1 MRLNALKL
9 GNFRQH
15 PSTEL
20 VFSDGLTG
28 IMGPNGAG
36 KTTILEAVAYA
47 LYGVTAV
54 RGTKESLKYLGASAR
69 AQVNVELDFDLAGHR
84 YRVVRGLTTADL
96 FLDGSETPIASSTS
110 GVNNLLQQRLGMTCG
125 EFFHTYFTGQKELTV
140 MAAMTPLQRGQ
151 FLSRVLGYER
161 LRVVQDRARDHRR
174 GVEREMAGLRS
185 AMPDADTIARALEEA
200 SAKFRE
206 SDKSAEGARAKQ
218 QESQSALSGVE
229 PRWASVQQQRE
240 QARQVASDISLAE
253 QTEASFARDAERIS
267 ADIAEIEAAMIE
279 VKALQNAIEPLDAL
293 KAERDILDTLYR
305 EEGRRKALLDT
316 EVALGEEI
324 DALREK
330 QSGLALAA
338 AAESDTVVELERRR
352 RELDILEGQLEAR
365 RTEWI
370 RDRQQA
376 ETKLDELRKQYVD
389 LTKERDRIVAL
400 GESGECPTCSR
411 PLGES
416 MHTVVEHMEE
426 QLEAVKVDGAYFSK
440 RFDQLSDSPKE
451 IEVMEEKRRT
461 FGEEVTALERKLVM
475 VQESARELGIAA
487 REAETKEKR
496 RAQLKF
502 DIARIPLGYDENRH
516 AQVRTEIDQILPLE
530 ARSQKLS
537 ALPEREP
544 GVRREFA
551 KVSSDLESARARI
564 SELRA
569 LAEEIKYSEQ
579 DYQALKSEY
588 ESIST
593 GARAADLGLAT
604 AEEVARGAKAALVN
618 AESASADLQ
627 RAQSQMDVLNG
638 DRRLH
643 EELDRAFT
651 DLRKDLNFQLRPE
664 LSELASAF
672 LTELTDSRYSELELD
687 DEYNIV
693 ILEDGITKPVLSGG
707 EEDLANLVLRLAIS
721 QMIAERAGQA
731 FSLLILDEVFGSL
744 DELRRFNVI
753 ELLRGLQD
761 RFEQVIL
768 ITHIESVRERVDHVI
783 TVRYDEATRASVVS
797 QSENPGIVT
806 EEDVRLSL
814 ELQTA
819 AAG

>member
-9 GNFRQH
+9 TNFRQH
-15 PSTEL
+15 PATEIT
-20 VFSDGLTG
+20 FSDGLTG

-47 LYGVTAV
+47 LYGITAV
-54 RGTKESLKYLGASAR
+54 RGTKESIKYLGAAPR
-69 AQVNVELDFDLAGHR
+69 APVSVELDFDLAGHR
-84 YRVVRGLTTADL
+84 YRVVRGLTSADL
-96 FLDGSETPIASSTS
+96 YLDGAETPIASSTT
-110 GVNNLLQQRLGMTCG
+110 GVNNLLQQKLGMNCG

-161 LRVVQDRARDHRR
+161 LRVAQDRARDHRR

-185 AMPDADTIARALEEA
+185 VMPDVDVVTKALNDARE
-200 SAKFRE
+200 KFTE
-206 SDKSAEGARAKQ
+206 SDKNAKAARERQ
-218 QESQSALSGVE
+218 QLMRSDVATIE
-229 PRWASVQQQRE
+229 PRWVAAQQQRE
-240 QARQVASDISLAE
+240 QARQVTAEISLAE
-253 QTEASFARDAERIS
+253 QTETSVARDAERI
-267 ADIAEIEAAMIE
+267 AAQLREIEAAKVEM
-279 VKALQNAIEPLDAL
+279 KALQDAIEPLDAL
-293 KAERDILDTLYR
+293 QAERDILDTLYR
-305 EEGRRKALLDT
+305 EEGRRKALVET
-316 EVALGEEI
+316 EMSLAEEL

-330 QSGLALAA
+330 LRVLTESAGS
-338 AAESDTVVELERRR
+338 ESDTEVQLERKR
-352 RELDILEGQLEAR
+352 RELEVVHGQLEAR

-389 LTKERDRIVAL
+389 LQKERDRIVAL
-400 GESGECPTCSR
+400 GETGECPTCSR
-411 PLGES
+411 PLGGS
-416 MHTVVEHMEE
+416 MHTVVEHIEE

-440 RFDQLSDSPKE
+440 RFDQLSDAPKD
-451 IEVMEEKRRT
+451 IDAMEEKRRIVN
-461 FGEEVTALERKLVM
+461 EEVTALERAVAKI
-475 VQESARELGIAA
+475 QESVRELALTKK
-487 REAETKEKR
+487 ELETKEKR

-502 DIARIPLGYDENRH
+502 DIARIPLGYDEKRH
-516 AQVRTEIDQILPLE
+516 ALVRAEIEQLLPLE
-530 ARSQKLS
+530 AKCQKIS
-537 ALPEREP
+537 ALPEKEP
-544 GVRREFA
+544 AVKAEYE
-551 KVSSDLESARARI
+551 KVSTDLANARGRI
-564 SELRA
+564 AELRA
-569 LAEEIKYSEQ
+569 VVDRIKFSEAEFAAIKN
-579 DYQALKSEY
+579 EY
-588 ESIST
+588 ETVST
-593 GARAADLGLAT
+593 TARAAELALAT
-604 AEEVARGAKAALVN
+604 AEEVVRGAKTTLAA
-618 AESASADLQ
+618 AEASAQEMQ
-627 RAQSQMDVLNG
+627 RAQTQLDALNS
-638 DRRLH
+638 DRRIH

-651 DLRKDLNFQLRPE
+651 DLRKDLNYQLRPE

-672 LTELTDSRYSELELD
+672 LTELTDARYSELELD

-693 ILEDGITKPVLSGG
+693 ILEDGVTKPVLSGG

-768 ITHIESVRERVDHVI
+768 ITHIESVRERVDQVI
-783 TVRYDEATRASVVS
+783 SVKYDEETRSSVVT
-797 QSENPGIVT
+797 QTDNPLPVT

-819 AAG
+819 ASG

>member
-9 GNFRQH
+9 TNFRQH
-15 PSTEL
+15 PNTEIT
-20 VFSDGLTG
+20 FSDGLTG

-47 LYGVTAV
+47 LYGVTAI
-54 RGTKESLKYLGASAR
+54 RGTKESLKYIGAAPR
-69 AQVNVELDFDLAGHR
+69 APVSVELDFELAAHR
-84 YRVVRGLTTADL
+84 YRVVRSLTSADL
-96 FLDGSETPIASSTS
+96 YLDGSEAPIASTTTA
-110 GVNNLLQQRLGMTCG
+110 VNNLLQQRLGMNCG

-161 LRVVQDRARDHRR
+161 LRVAQDRAREHRR
-174 GVEREMAGLRS
+174 GVEREITGLKS
-185 AMPDADTIARALEEA
+185 AMPDVEAVTRALTEA
-200 SAKFRE
+200 RE
-206 SDKSAEGARAKQ
+206 RFAESEKNAKQ
-218 QESQSALSGVE
+218 ARKRQELSRADAAAIE
-229 PRWASVQQQRE
+229 PRWAAAQQQRE
-240 QARQVASDISLAE
+240 QARQIAAEISLAE
-253 QTEASFARDAERIS
+253 QTESSVARDAERI
-267 ADIAEIEAAMIE
+267 AGQLKEIETARLEM
-279 VKALQNAIEPLDAL
+279 KALQAAIEPLDAL

-305 EEGRRKALLDT
+305 EDGRRKTLVET
-316 EVALGEEI
+316 EASLGEELEG
-324 DALREK
+324 LRK
-330 QSGLALAA
+330 KLQTMAKSAA
-338 AAESDTVVELERRR
+338 SESDTAVALERKR
-352 RELDILEGQLEAR
+352 RELEVVHGQLEAR

-389 LTKERDRIVAL
+389 LQKERDRIVAL
-400 GESGECPTCSR
+400 GETGECPTCSR

-416 MHTVVEHMEE
+416 MHTVVDHLEE

-440 RFDQLSDSPKE
+440 RFDQLSDAPKE
-451 IEVMEEKRRT
+451 IETMEEKRRAVN
-461 FGEEVTALERKLVM
+461 EEVTALERSVVKI
-475 VQESARELGIAA
+475 QESVRELAIVTK
-487 REAETKEKR
+487 EVETKEKR

-516 AQVRTEIDQILPLE
+516 AVVRAEIEELLPLE
-530 ARSQKLS
+530 AKCQKVS

-544 GVRREFA
+544 AVRAEYE
-551 KVSSDLESARARI
+551 KVSTDLANARGRI
-564 SELRA
+564 AELRA
-569 LAEEIKYSEQ
+569 TVDKIKFSETEFL
-579 DYQALKSEY
+579 ALKSEY
-588 ESIST
+588 ENLAT
-593 GARAADLGLAT
+593 TARAAELALAT
-604 AEEVARGAKAALVN
+604 AEEVMRGAKTALAG
-618 AESASADLQ
+618 AESAAQEMQ
-627 RAQSQMDVLNG
+627 RTQAKLDTLNS

-643 EELDRAFT
+643 EELDRAFA
-651 DLRKDLNFQLRPE
+651 DLRKDLNYQLRPE

-672 LTELTDSRYSELELD
+672 LTELTDARYSELELD

-693 ILEDGITKPVLSGG
+693 ILEEGVTKPVLSGG

-721 QMIAERAGQA
+721 QMIAERAGQS

-768 ITHIESVRERVDHVI
+768 ITHIESVRERVDQVI
-783 TVRYDEATRASVVS
+783 SVKYDEEARASVVTQVDNVVVS
-797 QSENPGIVT
+797 

-814 ELQTA
+814 ELQ